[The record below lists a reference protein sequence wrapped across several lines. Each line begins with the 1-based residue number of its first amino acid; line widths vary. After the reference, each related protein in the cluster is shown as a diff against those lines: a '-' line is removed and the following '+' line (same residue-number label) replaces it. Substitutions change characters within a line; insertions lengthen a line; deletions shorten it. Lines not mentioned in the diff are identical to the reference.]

1 MVLCDPFSMNTVGL
15 SMMRNLQH
23 CLNNESLPRV
33 CISKLTC
40 NFFQMVKT
48 IILSLSLDQQSKSNY
63 VMYTVLHSNFP
74 NYEILQSLYT
84 FH

>member
-33 CISKLTC
+33 CISKL
-40 NFFQMVKT
+40 NFIQMVKI
-48 IILSLSLDQQSKSNY
+48 IILCLSLDKQSKSNY
-63 VMYTVLHSNFP
+63 VIYTVLHSNFP
-74 NYEILQSLYT
+74 NYEILQSL
-84 FH
+84 